1 MLKIKDKQ
9 LKTVEE
15 LPEDFEYVDATSCYD
30 YIAAAHYAMASIEGI
45 DEGMLERKEKAKIKL
60 IRSRSIAIIYSA
72 ILELYDERFPPLDE
86 TT

>member
-1 MLKIKDKQ
+1 LLKIKDKQ

>member
-1 MLKIKDKQ
+1 ME
-9 LKTVEE
+9 EE
-15 LPEDFEYVDATSCYD
+15 LPEGFEYIDATSCGD
-30 YIAAAHYAMASIEGI
+30 YISAAHYAMSAIEGI

-72 ILELYDERFPPLDE
+72 ILELYDERFPPIEE

>member
-1 MLKIKDKQ
+1 MLKIKDKS
-9 LKTVEE
+9 LKQEDE
-15 LPEDFEYVDATSCYD
+15 LPEGFEYIDPTSCYD
-30 YIAAAHYAMASIEGI
+30 YIAAAHYAMSAIEGI

-60 IRSRSIAIIYSA
+60 IRSRSIAIIYSC

>member
-1 MLKIKDKQ
+1 MLKIKDKK

-45 DEGMLERKEKAKIKL
+45 DEEMLERKEKAKIKL

-72 ILELYDERFPPLDE
+72 IMELHDERFPPLEE

>member
-1 MLKIKDKQ
+1 MLKIKDKS
-9 LKTVEE
+9 LKQEDE
-15 LPEDFEYVDATSCYD
+15 LPEGFEYIDATSCYD
-30 YIAAAHYAMASIEGI
+30 YIAAAHYAMSAIEGI
-45 DEGMLERKEKAKIKL
+45 DEEMLERKEKSKIKL